1 MRPLA
6 TRLAAALRRVFAPL
20 DAAANR
26 VYGGRY
32 NPLYQS
38 GTIAAALLVI
48 LLVTGVYL
56 LLFYRIG
63 APWASVQRIT
73 DQVWLGRWIRGL
85 HRYAADLAVVATAVH
100 ALRMFA
106 QRRSWGRRVLPWV
119 SGLVALGIVL
129 VSGWTGYVLIWDSF
143 GRLLAVE
150 GARLFDLVPLFSEPI
165 SRAFVG
171 ERPMPAP
178 FFFLNLFAHIAIPLG
193 MGIVLWLHVSRVAR
207 PTLLPPRPLL
217 WWGTAALTALAL
229 LWPVGMAEAASA
241 FRLPQVVPL
250 DLFYA
255 FWLPA
260 ARGVP
265 AGWSAAV
272 LVLVTVALLLVP
284 RWTTPPKGSRP
295 APSAVDEHTCTGCT
309 QCALDCPYEA
319 ISMVP
324 RTANPVGRSP
334 LVGRV
339 DPDLCVS
346 CGICAGSC
354 SPMGVGPPGRT
365 GRDQLDSVRAF
376 TKQHRPGPGDVVV
389 IACSLGIGAQ
399 PGRLG
404 DAPLYPVACAGSVH
418 TSVIELLL
426 RSGAGGVLVLA
437 CPERDCWNREG
448 PRWLEQR
455 LYRQREA
462 ELYERVDRRRVRLA
476 LVSSGQAREARAEL
490 AALRAAVAALAVAG
504 AETAPDVLREC
515 ETVPEETP

>member
-1 MRPLA
+1 MRPL
-6 TRLAAALRRVFAPL
+6 TSRLAGAFRRGFARL
-20 DAAANR
+20 DAWANR
-26 VYGGRY
+26 VYGARF

-38 GTIAAALLVI
+38 GTMAVALLAI

-63 APWASVQRIT
+63 APWASVDRIT

-85 HRYAADLAVVATAVH
+85 HRYAGDLAVVATAVH

-129 VSGWTGYVLIWDSF
+129 VSGWTGYVLVWDSF

-171 ERPMPAP
+171 ERPMPGP

-217 WWGTAALTALAL
+217 WWGTAALTALAV
-229 LWPVGMAEAASA
+229 LWPVGMADEASA

-260 ARGVP
+260 ARSIP
-265 AGWSAAV
+265 AAWSAAA
-272 LVLVTVALLLVP
+272 LVLVTVALLMVP
-284 RWTTPPKGSRP
+284 RWTAPPKRARP
-295 APSAVDEHTCTGCT
+295 APSAVDERTCTGCT
-309 QCALDCPYEA
+309 QCVEDCPYEA
-319 ISMVP
+319 ITMVP
-324 RTANPVGRSP
+324 RTENPVGHSP

-339 DPDLCVS
+339 DPDMCVS

-354 SPMGVGPPGRT
+354 APMGVGPPGRT
-365 GRDQLDSVRAF
+365 GRDQLDAVREF
-376 TKQHRPGPGDVVV
+376 TRQHRPGASDVVV

-399 PGRLG
+399 QGRLG
-404 DAPLYPVACAGSVH
+404 DAHLYPVACAGSVH

-437 CPERDCWNREG
+437 CPARDCWNREG
-448 PRWLEQR
+448 PRRLEQR
-455 LYRQREA
+455 LYHQREA
-462 ELYERVDRRRVRLA
+462 ELHERVDRRRVRLA
-476 LVSSGQAREARAEL
+476 FVSSGQAGEARAEL
-490 AALRAAVAALAVAG
+490 AALRAAIAALAVPG
-504 AETAPDVLREC
+504 AEAAPDVLREC
-515 ETVPEETP
+515 ETVPEAIA